1 MDLIEAKP
9 LNLIKKQQK
18 LNLNPTC
25 PDVLFSSPPSMK
37 GNELLH
43 VNNVTCYPGSSIF
56 HSVTVPLLHLQIL
69 HTMQQKTSYFLT
81 FCSSPTNRAEQ
92 IMTNE
97 DFTEGRVAGCI
108 QMHKKS
114 HTTWFNICFEKKS
127 ESLTKAFQRIVFGIF
142 WHFSPNKTPIDI
154 FFFQKDTEPFQAFF
168 FPLMRS
174 FAISRQLLLRA
185 YLNMYERLLNCH
197 VHFRQEHV
205 LKILNSRHGPAGK
218 TINAINACASP

>member
-69 HTMQQKTSYFLT
+69 HTTQQKTSHFLT

-97 DFTEGRVAGCI
+97 DFTEGRIAGCI

-114 HTTWFNICFEKKS
+114 HTTWFNICFEKKIWIPDQGLS
-127 ESLTKAFQRIVFGIF
+127 ENSLWNLLAL
-142 WHFSPNKTPIDI
+142 FSKQNTNRY

-168 FPLMRS
+168 SPSCVHLPS
-174 FAISRQLLLRA
+174 PD
-185 YLNMYERLLNCH
+185 NCCS
-197 VHFRQEHV
+197 EP
-205 LKILNSRHGPAGK
+205 I
-218 TINAINACASP
+218 